1 MNIRNT
7 NRLNPS
13 DRLNPGEAI
22 RSENRDLVLVM
33 QEDGNLVIYAPGN
46 RAIWAAPDRGYIRGS
61 VAIMQE
67 DGNLVIYAPGHRAV
81 WSAPDRGYVRR
92 SVLRLQDDGNLV
104 IYAPGHRAIWATNTV
119 VPPSPNHDGTTF
131 EQRGNMEFSV
141 KVSRTGVVETERYAG
156 IKKQSGTYIHDFW
169 FSVLDENEDTVW
181 AMTAPLTLT
190 IGAATNALGRP
201 SFVSKRERAVFN
213 IPADAAR
220 QVGRVAL
227 YMHQRRSGAGSLIEQ
242 ALEAA
247 EMAEDVYKELKDNE
261 AIRDAIAV
269 YTTTPA

>member
-1 MNIRNT
+1 MA
-7 NRLNPS
+7 NRM
-13 DRLNPGEAI
+13 NPGDSLETGEKI
-22 RSENRDLVLVM
+22 NSDDGRFYLIMQSDGNLVLYQRQNGTHHPLWATGTDGHQVDQVSM
-33 QEDGNLVIYAPGN
+33 QTDGNLVVYNPGGQALWNSRTPGNPDSILILQDDGNLVIYAPGN
-46 RAIWAAPDRGYIRGS
+46 RAIWA
-61 VAIMQE
+61 
-67 DGNLVIYAPGHRAV
+67 
-81 WSAPDRGYVRR
+81 
-92 SVLRLQDDGNLV
+92 
-104 IYAPGHRAIWATNTV
+104 TNTV
-119 VPPSPNHDGTTF
+119 VPPSPDHEGTTF
-131 EQRGNMEFSV
+131 EQRGNMEFTV
-141 KVSRTGVVETERYAG
+141 KVSRTGIVETERYAG

-181 AMTAPLTLT
+181 AVTAPLTLT
-190 IGAATNALGRP
+190 IGAATDAWGRP

-261 AIRDAIAV
+261 AIRDAISV